1 MNKFDDAIKKKIL
14 EEVDNFN
21 NIAIYNN
28 ELNEKSLN
36 RMMLWLNKC
45 DCAFITAFRYKLID
59 IANPDKTYYGPNDNW
74 TDKKIFTHEENRE
87 KNKLLKAELLNL
99 KYGVTTVKRVYPEG
113 MNNES
118 SEESFFVVN
127 RFNDP
132 NFLNNLLSLAE
143 YFNQDSIYYKPKD
156 KTYGYLIGTN
166 GATYPGYHKKGDE
179 SKLKPGS
186 ASNFMSRIG
195 NKAFS
200 FIPNNALKVNNRKE
214 GIENIDAPQRY
225 WTDYEGTS
233 FKDRKRSRVQ
243 EAADFWKSI
252 CVRRMEVLEEMEPR
266 GRWAMGDYINMNLR
280 NARNKPKLL
289 K

>member
-1 MNKFDDAIKKKIL
+1 MNNFDDAIKKKLL

-74 TDKKIFTHEENRE
+74 VDKKIFTHEENRE

-214 GIENIDAPQRY
+214 GIENTDAPQRY

-243 EAADFWKSI
+243 EATDFWKSI

>member
-1 MNKFDDAIKKKIL
+1 MNKFDGAIKKKIL

-74 TDKKIFTHEENRE
+74 VDKKIFTHEENRE

-214 GIENIDAPQRY
+214 GIENTDAPQRY

-233 FKDRKRSRVQ
+233 FKDRKESRVQ
-243 EAADFWKSI
+243 EATDVGKSI
-252 CVRRMEVLEEMEPR
+252 CVRRMEGLEEMEPR
-266 GRWAMGDYINMNLR
+266 GRWAMGDYINMNLI
-280 NARNKPKLL
+280 
-289 K
+289 

>member
-1 MNKFDDAIKKKIL
+1 MNNFDDAIKKKLL

-74 TDKKIFTHEENRE
+74 VDKKIFTHEENRE

-99 KYGVTTVKRVYPEG
+99 KYGVTTVKGVYTEG

-200 FIPNNALKVNNRKE
+200 FIPDNALKVNNRKE
-214 GIENIDAPQRY
+214 GIENTDAPQRY

-243 EAADFWKSI
+243 EATDFWKSI

>member
-1 MNKFDDAIKKKIL
+1 MNNFDDAIKKKLL

-214 GIENIDAPQRY
+214 GIENTDVPQRY

-243 EAADFWKSI
+243 EATDFWKSI

-266 GRWAMGDYINMNLR
+266 GRWAMGDYMNMNLR

>member
-1 MNKFDDAIKKKIL
+1 MNKFDDAIKKKLL

-113 MNNES
+113 MNNDS

-214 GIENIDAPQRY
+214 GIENTDAPQRY

-243 EAADFWKSI
+243 EATDFWKSI

-266 GRWAMGDYINMNLR
+266 GRWAMGDYMNMNLR

>member
-1 MNKFDDAIKKKIL
+1 MNNFDDAIKKKLL

-74 TDKKIFTHEENRE
+74 VDKKIFTHEENRE

-99 KYGVTTVKRVYPEG
+99 KYGVTTVKGVYPEG

-118 SEESFFVVN
+118 LEESFFVVN

-214 GIENIDAPQRY
+214 CIENTDAPQRY

-243 EAADFWKSI
+243 EATDFWKSI

>member
-1 MNKFDDAIKKKIL
+1 MNNFDDVIKKKIL

-74 TDKKIFTHEENRE
+74 EDKKIFTHEENRE

-200 FIPNNALKVNNRKE
+200 FIPNNAIKVNNIKE
-214 GIENIDAPQRY
+214 GIENTDAPQRY

-243 EAADFWKSI
+243 EATDFWKSI

>member
-1 MNKFDDAIKKKIL
+1 MNNFDDAIKKKLL

-214 GIENIDAPQRY
+214 GIENTDAPQRY

-233 FKDRKRSRVQ
+233 FKDRKKSRVQ
-243 EAADFWKSI
+243 EATDFWKSI

-266 GRWAMGDYINMNLR
+266 GRWAMGDYMNMNLR

>member
-200 FIPNNALKVNNRKE
+200 FIPNNTLKVNNRKE
-214 GIENIDAPQRY
+214 GIENTDAPQRY

-243 EAADFWKSI
+243 EATDFWKSI

>member
-1 MNKFDDAIKKKIL
+1 MNNFDDAIKKKLL

-74 TDKKIFTHEENRE
+74 VDKKIFTHEENRE

-99 KYGVTTVKRVYPEG
+99 KYGVTTVKEVYPEG

-214 GIENIDAPQRY
+214 GIENTDAPQRY

-243 EAADFWKSI
+243 EATDFWKSI

-266 GRWAMGDYINMNLR
+266 GRWAMGGYMDMNLR
-280 NARNKPKLL
+280 TARNKPKLL

>member
-1 MNKFDDAIKKKIL
+1 MNKFDDTIKKKIL

-21 NIAIYNN
+21 NIAIYNK

-74 TDKKIFTHEENRE
+74 EDKKIFTHEENRE

-118 SEESFFVVN
+118 SKESFFVVN

-186 ASNFMSRIG
+186 ASNFMLRIG

-214 GIENIDAPQRY
+214 GIENTDAPQRY

-233 FKDRKRSRVQ
+233 FKDRKKSRVQ
-243 EAADFWKSI
+243 EATDFWKSI

>member
-14 EEVDNFN
+14 EEFDNFN

-99 KYGVTTVKRVYPEG
+99 KYGVTTVKRVYLEG

-200 FIPNNALKVNNRKE
+200 FIPNNAIKVNNIKE
-214 GIENIDAPQRY
+214 GIENTDAPQRY

-266 GRWAMGDYINMNLR
+266 GRLAMGDYINMNLR

>member
-1 MNKFDDAIKKKIL
+1 MNNFDDAIKKKLL

-214 GIENIDAPQRY
+214 GIENTDAPQRY

-243 EAADFWKSI
+243 EATDFWKSI

-266 GRWAMGDYINMNLR
+266 GRWAMGDYMNMNLR

>member
-1 MNKFDDAIKKKIL
+1 
-14 EEVDNFN
+14 
-21 NIAIYNN
+21 
-28 ELNEKSLN
+28 
-36 RMMLWLNKC
+36 MMLWLNKC
-45 DCAFITAFRYKLID
+45 DCVFITAFRYKLID

-99 KYGVTTVKRVYPEG
+99 KYGVTTVKGVYPEG

-179 SKLKPGS
+179 SKLKPDS

-214 GIENIDAPQRY
+214 GIENTDAPQRY

-243 EAADFWKSI
+243 EATDFWKSI

>member
-74 TDKKIFTHEENRE
+74 VDKKIFTHEENRE

-214 GIENIDAPQRY
+214 GIENTDAPQRY

-243 EAADFWKSI
+243 EATDFWKSI

>member
-1 MNKFDDAIKKKIL
+1 
-14 EEVDNFN
+14 
-21 NIAIYNN
+21 
-28 ELNEKSLN
+28 
-36 RMMLWLNKC
+36 MMLWLNKC

-74 TDKKIFTHEENRE
+74 EDKKIFTHEENRE

-118 SEESFFVVN
+118 SEEIFFVVN

-214 GIENIDAPQRY
+214 GIENTDAPQRY

-243 EAADFWKSI
+243 EATDFWKSI

-266 GRWAMGDYINMNLR
+266 GRWAMGDYMNMNLR

>member
-1 MNKFDDAIKKKIL
+1 MNKFDDAIKKKLL

-74 TDKKIFTHEENRE
+74 VDKKIFTHEENRE

-99 KYGVTTVKRVYPEG
+99 KYGVTTVKGVYPEG
-113 MNNES
+113 MNNEL

-214 GIENIDAPQRY
+214 GIENTDAPQRY

-243 EAADFWKSI
+243 EATDFWKSI

>member
-1 MNKFDDAIKKKIL
+1 
-14 EEVDNFN
+14 
-21 NIAIYNN
+21 
-28 ELNEKSLN
+28 
-36 RMMLWLNKC
+36 MMLWLNKC

-74 TDKKIFTHEENRE
+74 KDEKIFTHEENRE

-99 KYGVTTVKRVYPEG
+99 KYGVTTVKGVYPEG

-214 GIENIDAPQRY
+214 GIENTDAPQRY

-243 EAADFWKSI
+243 EATDFWKSI

>member
-1 MNKFDDAIKKKIL
+1 MNKFDDAIKKELL

-99 KYGVTTVKRVYPEG
+99 KYGVTTIKGVYPEG
-113 MNNES
+113 MNKES

-214 GIENIDAPQRY
+214 GIENTDAPQRY

-243 EAADFWKSI
+243 EATDFWKSI

>member
-214 GIENIDAPQRY
+214 GIENTDAPQRY

-243 EAADFWKSI
+243 EATDFWKSI

-266 GRWAMGDYINMNLR
+266 GRWAMGDYMNMNLR

>member
-1 MNKFDDAIKKKIL
+1 MNKFDGAIKKKIL

-59 IANPDKTYYGPNDNW
+59 IANLDKTYYGPNDNW
-74 TDKKIFTHEENRE
+74 EDKKIFTHEENRE

-214 GIENIDAPQRY
+214 GIENTDAPQRY
-225 WTDYEGTS
+225 WTDYEVTS
-233 FKDRKRSRVQ
+233 FKDRKESRVQ
-243 EAADFWKSI
+243 EATDFWKSI

>member
-99 KYGVTTVKRVYPEG
+99 KYGVTNVKRVYPEG

-186 ASNFMSRIG
+186 ASNFMLRIG

-214 GIENIDAPQRY
+214 GIENTDAPQRY

-233 FKDRKRSRVQ
+233 FKDRKESRVQ
-243 EAADFWKSI
+243 EATDFWKSI

>member
-1 MNKFDDAIKKKIL
+1 MNNFYDAIKKKLL

-59 IANPDKTYYGPNDNW
+59 IANQDKTYYGPNDNW
-74 TDKKIFTHEENRE
+74 EDKKIFTHEENRE

-127 RFNDP
+127 IFNDP

-179 SKLKPGS
+179 SKLKPDS

-214 GIENIDAPQRY
+214 GIENTDAPKRY

-243 EAADFWKSI
+243 EATDFWKSI

>member
-74 TDKKIFTHEENRE
+74 EDKKIFTHEENRE

-186 ASNFMSRIG
+186 ASNFMLRIG

-214 GIENIDAPQRY
+214 GIENTDAPQRY

-243 EAADFWKSI
+243 EATDFWKSI

>member
-45 DCAFITAFRYKLID
+45 DYAFITAFRYKLID

-74 TDKKIFTHEENRE
+74 VDKKIFTHEENRE

-99 KYGVTTVKRVYPEG
+99 KYGVTTVKRIYPEG
-113 MNNES
+113 MNNDS

-127 RFNDP
+127 RFNEP

-200 FIPNNALKVNNRKE
+200 FISNNALKVNNRKE
-214 GIENIDAPQRY
+214 GIENTDVPQRY

-243 EAADFWKSI
+243 EATDFWKSI

>member
-1 MNKFDDAIKKKIL
+1 MNNFYDAIKKKLL

-45 DCAFITAFRYKLID
+45 DCAFIIAFRYKLID
-59 IANPDKTYYGPNDNW
+59 IVNPDKTYYGPNDNW
-74 TDKKIFTHEENRE
+74 VDKKIFTHEENRE

-214 GIENIDAPQRY
+214 GIENTDAPQRY

-243 EAADFWKSI
+243 EATDFWKSI

>member
-74 TDKKIFTHEENRE
+74 KDEKIFTHEENRE

-200 FIPNNALKVNNRKE
+200 FISNNALKVNNRKE
-214 GIENIDAPQRY
+214 GIENTDAPQRY

-243 EAADFWKSI
+243 EATDFWKSI

-280 NARNKPKLL
+280 NVRNKPKLL

>member
-59 IANPDKTYYGPNDNW
+59 IANLDKTYYGPNDNW
-74 TDKKIFTHEENRE
+74 VDKKIFTHEENRE

-179 SKLKPGS
+179 SKLKPCS

-200 FIPNNALKVNNRKE
+200 FIPNNAIKVNNIKE
-214 GIENIDAPQRY
+214 GIENTDAPQRY

-243 EAADFWKSI
+243 EATDFWKSI

>member
-113 MNNES
+113 MNNDS

-127 RFNDP
+127 RFNEP

-200 FIPNNALKVNNRKE
+200 FISNNALKVNNRKE
-214 GIENIDAPQRY
+214 GIENTDAPQRY

-243 EAADFWKSI
+243 EATDFWKSI

>member
-1 MNKFDDAIKKKIL
+1 
-14 EEVDNFN
+14 
-21 NIAIYNN
+21 
-28 ELNEKSLN
+28 
-36 RMMLWLNKC
+36 MMLLLNKC
-45 DCAFITAFRYKLID
+45 DCAFIIAFRYKLID
-59 IANPDKTYYGPNDNW
+59 IVNPDKTYYGPNDNW
-74 TDKKIFTHEENRE
+74 VDKKIFTHEENRE

-99 KYGVTTVKRVYPEG
+99 KYGVTTVKGVYPEG

-127 RFNDP
+127 IFNDP

-214 GIENIDAPQRY
+214 GIENTDAPQRY

-243 EAADFWKSI
+243 EATDFWKSI

>member
-1 MNKFDDAIKKKIL
+1 MNNFDDVIKKKIL

-59 IANPDKTYYGPNDNW
+59 IANLDKTYYGPNDNW
-74 TDKKIFTHEENRE
+74 VYKKIFTHEENRE

-214 GIENIDAPQRY
+214 GIENTDAPQRY

-243 EAADFWKSI
+243 EATDFWKSI

>member
-59 IANPDKTYYGPNDNW
+59 IANQDKTYYGPNDNW
-74 TDKKIFTHEENRE
+74 EDKKIFTHEENRE

-214 GIENIDAPQRY
+214 GIENTDAPQRY

-243 EAADFWKSI
+243 EATDFWKSI

>member
-1 MNKFDDAIKKKIL
+1 MNNFDDAIKKKLL

-99 KYGVTTVKRVYPEG
+99 KYGVTTVKRVYSEG

-179 SKLKPGS
+179 SKLKPCS

-200 FIPNNALKVNNRKE
+200 FIPNNAIKVNNIKE
-214 GIENIDAPQRY
+214 GIENTDAPQRY

-243 EAADFWKSI
+243 EATDFWKSI

>member
-74 TDKKIFTHEENRE
+74 VDKKIFTHEENRE

-200 FIPNNALKVNNRKE
+200 FISNNALKVNNRKE
-214 GIENIDAPQRY
+214 GIENTDAPQRY

-243 EAADFWKSI
+243 EATDFWKSI

>member
-1 MNKFDDAIKKKIL
+1 MNKFDDAIKKKLL

-59 IANPDKTYYGPNDNW
+59 IENPDKTYYGPNDNW
-74 TDKKIFTHEENRE
+74 KDKKIFTHEENRE

-99 KYGVTTVKRVYPEG
+99 KYGVTNVKGVYPEG

-200 FIPNNALKVNNRKE
+200 FIPNNTLKVNNKKE
-214 GIENIDAPQRY
+214 GIENTDASQRY

-243 EAADFWKSI
+243 EATDFWKSI
-252 CVRRMEVLEEMEPR
+252 CVRRMEVLEEMEPK
-266 GRWAMGDYINMNLR
+266 GRWAMGGYIDMNLR
-280 NARNKPKLL
+280 NVRNKPKLL

>member
-1 MNKFDDAIKKKIL
+1 LNKFDDAIKKKIL

-118 SEESFFVVN
+118 SVESFFVVN

-214 GIENIDAPQRY
+214 GIENTDAPQRY

-243 EAADFWKSI
+243 EATDFWKSI

>member
-118 SEESFFVVN
+118 SVESFFVVN

-214 GIENIDAPQRY
+214 GIENTDAPQRY

-243 EAADFWKSI
+243 EATDFWKSI

>member
-1 MNKFDDAIKKKIL
+1 MNKFDDAIKKELL

-214 GIENIDAPQRY
+214 GIENTDAPQRY

-243 EAADFWKSI
+243 EATDFWKSI